1 VCYFKVFL
9 LAVDLE
15 ESLTGTI
22 PSPDF
27 ILRM

>member
-1 VCYFKVFL
+1 VCHFKVFL
-9 LAVDLE
+9 PAVNLE

-27 ILRM
+27 IPRI